1 MFITNVKMIEPATAS
16 VAVYLL
22 SKTTKIKPH
31 ILRKEPFHYKK
42 KLCKWIVKNK
52 HIIIDIGMDELADY
66 LLDISDYMQIHAPT
80 LPIIIYLV
88 ALIILIFI

>member
-1 MFITNVKMIEPATAS
+1 MFITNIKMIEPATAS

>member
-1 MFITNVKMIEPATAS
+1 MFITNIKMIEPATAS

-42 KLCKWIVKNK
+42 KFCKWIVKNK

-88 ALIILIFI
+88 AIIILIFI